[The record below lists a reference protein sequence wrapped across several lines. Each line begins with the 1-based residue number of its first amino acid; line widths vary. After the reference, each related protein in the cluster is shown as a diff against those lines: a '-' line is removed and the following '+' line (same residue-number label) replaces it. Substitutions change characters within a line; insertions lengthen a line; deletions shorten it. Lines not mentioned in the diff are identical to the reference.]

1 MKKIKVGVN
10 AMSVRMKRLGY
21 RGGGGGGGWGSGPS
35 HVPPP
40 PVQEKQGSVLTNQ
53 CLGKKEMLS
62 EELRNHGQGQ
72 TYSSETWSQNA
83 AS

>member
-21 RGGGGGGGWGSGPS
+21 RGGVGGWGSGS
-35 HVPPP
+35 YAGHTL
-40 PVQEKQGSVLTNQ
+40 PVQERQGSVLTNQ